1 MPRPALMAARA
12 RRAPSL
18 RARLVVLVLV
28 LAGSLL
34 GLAGLGVWQAHE
46 AARQRAADQMLGTT
60 RAMALLVDQ
69 EFARAEALLHG
80 VASDAAI
87 AAGDVDAFLA
97 VAARLD
103 RALDGL
109 VMAMAEAPG
118 HQLANTMRGR
128 LPAGHAMPSGLDEVF
143 RSGRTT
149 ISDLYSGTVTGRPA
163 VSIAVPVPNPQGGP
177 PRHAI
182 GITLNR
188 ARLTEALTRQH
199 LPEGA
204 VAAVLDRRNT
214 VVARTRREEAIV
226 GRPATAPV
234 IAGLA
239 RHDAGIIERIVNQD
253 GEIAVVA
260 YARAPAT
267 GYAVVMA
274 MPEAVFAGARNAALT
289 RLGYLAAP
297 VAGAALLLAFLLG
310 LRLRWALRR
319 LPEGGE
325 GPRLAEVEEL
335 ANALAAADHARAAS
349 EAALRDRTAWLERTQ
364 RAAQVGTWDFDL
376 ASGELRWSETMW
388 VLYGLDP
395 ARHGPAE
402 SSLFRA
408 HVLPEDLPAVDAA
421 MATAMATGV
430 YEVEFRI
437 RRGDG
442 EQRWI
447 RAQGVLEH
455 DAVGVPRR
463 LLGANL
469 DITERRALEA
479 EREALAAQKDLL
491 VQEMHHRVKNS
502 LQLVQG
508 LLLLQARG
516 APPDLAAGLKEA
528 AGRIVSIAAVHR
540 RLYEG
545 GPGPHQEAADHLAGL
560 VEDLRRSVGGGERQ
574 IALDAA
580 PGLTLPPERMAAL
593 GLLATELVTNA
604 LKHGAGRVTLAL
616 ATRDGQAELAV
627 SDEGAGFPDGFDVTR
642 SRGLGMRVALAMAR
656 QLRGSLRVESG
667 PGGRVVASFPPA
679 MPSSP
684 SPFESAANR

>member
-1 MPRPALMAARA
+1 MPGPALNAVRA

-18 RARLVVLVLV
+18 RARLVALVLV
-28 LAGSLL
+28 LATSLL
-34 GLAGLGVWQAHE
+34 GLAALAVWQAHD

-69 EFARAEALLHG
+69 EFARAEALLNG

-87 AAGDVDAFLA
+87 VAGDVDAFLA

-128 LPAGHAMPSGLDEVF
+128 LPPRHPMSGGLDAVF
-143 RSGRTT
+143 RGGRTT
-149 ISDLYSGTVTGRPA
+149 ITDLYAGTVTSRPA
-163 VSIAVPVPNPQGGP
+163 VSIAVPVPNPEGGA

-214 VVARTRREEAIV
+214 VVARTRREEEIV
-226 GRPATAPV
+226 GQPATAPV

-239 RHDAGIIERIVNQD
+239 QRDAGIIERIVNQD
-253 GEIAVVA
+253 GEVSVVA

-274 MPEAVFAGARNAALT
+274 MPEAVFARARNAALT
-289 RLGYLAAP
+289 RLGYLALP
-297 VAGAALLLAFLLG
+297 VAVTALLVAFLLG
-310 LRLRWALRR
+310 LRLRSALRR

-349 EAALRDRTAWLERTQ
+349 EAALRDRTVWLEQTQ
-364 RAAQVGTWDFDL
+364 RAAQVGTWDYGL
-376 ASGELRWSETMW
+376 ASGELRWSDTMW
-388 VLYGLDP
+388 TLYGLEQRP
-395 ARHGPAE
+395 AAPMTAE
-402 SSLFRA
+402 RFRT
-408 HVLPEDLPAVDAA
+408 HVLAEDLPAVDAA
-421 MATAMATGV
+421 MAAAMATGA

-442 EQRWI
+442 GLRWI

-455 DAVGVPRR
+455 DAAGVPRR

-545 GPGPHQEAADHLAGL
+545 GPGPHQDAADHLGGL
-560 VEDLRRSVGGGERQ
+560 VDDLRRSVGGGERQ
-574 IALDAA
+574 LALEAA

-604 LKHGAGRVTLAL
+604 LKHGAGRVTVSLSM
-616 ATRDGQAELAV
+616 RDGQAELAV
-627 SDEGAGFPDGFDVTR
+627 RDEGDGFPDGFDAAR

-656 QLRGSLRVESG
+656 QLRGALRVESG
-667 PGGRVVASFPPA
+667 PGGRVVASFPAA

-684 SPFESAANR
+684 SPAESAASR